1 LGQQPN
7 VPLRIEDLPRPSH
20 HPPPARR
27 WSPQRPGDLLSPE
40 ESRWGGAYA
49 TPGPDSGFA
58 YSLLARR
65 AAGERDDDTIAAL
78 ATLVMARASHFGRA
92 PVPMDAVVA
101 EKVLELAGSSGDTC
115 ALVRGVAGSAERA
128 RELLEAVELGL
139 LTAEDDM
146 LMPAGS
152 AEAAAGP

>member
-1 LGQQPN
+1 
-7 VPLRIEDLPRPSH
+7 
-20 HPPPARR
+20 
-27 WSPQRPGDLLSPE
+27 
-40 ESRWGGAYA
+40 
-49 TPGPDSGFA
+49 
-58 YSLLARR
+58 
-65 AAGERDDDTIAAL
+65 
-78 ATLVMARASHFGRA
+78 
-92 PVPMDAVVA
+92 VVA

-146 LMPAGS
+146 LIPAGS